1 MLVEAGAHIDLQATT
16 TGHTPLVEAIWFKS
30 DDIVAYLVD
39 RNARIELNTYYGF
52 TIDDHINYAVT
63 VSQGQ
68 DDQRKLARIKELV
81 AQRRDR
87 DARARDAATLITAVQ
102 NKKLDSLVNALRA
115 GAKTEERYPIVGSFE
130 TATRRCLWRRATAK
144 PKWCGRSCRPAPT

>member
-63 VSQGQ
+63 EISASSPASRSWL
-68 DDQRKLARIKELV
+68 RK
-81 AQRRDR
+81 
-87 DARARDAATLITAVQ
+87 
-102 NKKLDSLVNALRA
+102 
-115 GAKTEERYPIVGSFE
+115 GA
-130 TATRRCLWRRATAK
+130 TATRGRAT
-144 PKWCGRSCRPAPT
+144 PRP